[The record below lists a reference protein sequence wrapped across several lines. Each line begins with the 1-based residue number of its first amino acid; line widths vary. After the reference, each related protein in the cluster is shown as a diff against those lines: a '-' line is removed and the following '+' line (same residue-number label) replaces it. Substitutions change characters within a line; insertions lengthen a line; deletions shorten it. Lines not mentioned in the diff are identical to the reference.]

1 MERLNP
7 EQRTKL
13 IELYFENQRSIILT
27 QRAYRRHFHVRH
39 CPHQTTILRLVAR
52 FRQNYSVCDRPRT
65 GRRRSVRTPEN
76 IERVRD
82 SINDNPET
90 STRRRAAQ
98 LGMNRRSLQRILRTD
113 LKLFPYKLQLV
124 QRVSPADAQ
133 ARLRYAVRF
142 QNLAREQQDFLQN
155 LIMSDEAHFH
165 LNGVVNKQN
174 CRIWAR
180 ENPKVIV
187 PRDLHP
193 IRCTVWCGVTSERI
207 IGPYFFEEKGAVVTV
222 TGERYRNMIR
232 DFLRPAVAN
241 NAAHWFQK
249 MEPLLTQHVKPEHC

>member
-1 MERLNP
+1 MEGNRICLEVRSKLGRHTVERLNP

-82 SINDNPET
+82 SINDKPET

-113 LKLFPYKLQLV
+113 LKLFAYKLQLV

-133 ARLRYAVRF
+133 ARLSPF
-142 QNLAREQQDFLQN
+142 PPKWCCQQTKLPN
-155 LIMSDEAHFH
+155 M
-165 LNGVVNKQN
+165 GTG
-174 CRIWAR
+174 
-180 ENPKVIV
+180 NPKAIV

-241 NAAHWFQK
+241 NAAHWFQMK
-249 MEPLLTQHVKPEHC
+249 EPLLTQHVKPEHC